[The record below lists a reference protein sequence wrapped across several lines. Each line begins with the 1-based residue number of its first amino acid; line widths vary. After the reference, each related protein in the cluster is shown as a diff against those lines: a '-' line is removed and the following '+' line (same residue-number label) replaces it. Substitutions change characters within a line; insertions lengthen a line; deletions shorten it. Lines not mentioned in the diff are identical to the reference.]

1 MKVFAPD
8 ELAEAAG
15 DKYLG
20 VLVAAKYARELN
32 ALPLDTSPYGA
43 RKLSTVALEALIS
56 GDLDFRLVERNAK
69 RLEPGA

>member
-1 MKVFAPD
+1 MKVFVPD
-8 ELAEAAG
+8 ELAEAVG

-43 RKLSTVALEALIS
+43 RKLSTVALEALVS
-56 GDLDFRLVERNAK
+56 GDLDFRLVER
-69 RLEPGA
+69 GATRPEGGA